1 MMPLKIEQ
9 APRLAAFLK
18 GMDALVGQHQAEA
31 ELLEGCEALL
41 KRLVAVDDWLPS
53 THAVPHPQFYQ
64 QYALHVDPLDR
75 YSVVSFVWGPG
86 QRTPVH
92 DHGVWGVIGMLR
104 GAERSAGFAL
114 QDGRLIPTGSED
126 ILKPGDTS
134 RVSPV
139 IGDIHQVSNVYEDQ
153 VSISVHVYGTDIGK
167 QSRHVYD
174 PVTGA
179 AKPFISGYAAPVQGA
194 DA

>member
-1 MMPLKIEQ
+1 MMPLRIDQ
-9 APRLAAFLK
+9 APRLTRFLRA
-18 GMDALVGQHQAEA
+18 MDALVERHCAEA
-31 ELLEGCEALL
+31 ELLNGCEALL
-41 KRLVAVDDWLPS
+41 KELVAVDDWLPD
-53 THAVPHPQFYQ
+53 THAAPHPQFYQ
-64 QYALHVDPLDR
+64 QYALHVDPLNR

-104 GAERSAGFAL
+104 GAERSAGFSL
-114 QDGRLIPTGSED
+114 QDGRLIATGSED

-134 RVSPV
+134 RVSPA
-139 IGDIHQVSNVYEDQ
+139 IGDIHQVSNVYADR
-153 VSISVHVYGTDIGK
+153 VSIGVHVYGTDIGK

-174 PVTGA
+174 LVAGT
-179 AKPFISGYAAPVQGA
+179 AKPFVSGYAAPVLEA

>member
-9 APRLAAFLK
+9 APRLAAFIN
-18 GMDALVGQHQAEA
+18 GMDALVRQHQAEA

-64 QYALHVDPLDR
+64 QYALHVDSLNR

-104 GAERSAGFAL
+104 GAERSAGFAF

-126 ILKPGDTS
+126 ILRPGDTS

-179 AKPFISGYAAPVQGA
+179 AKPFISGYAVPVQET